1 MTAEFNDTFFNSL
14 QYLSDSLN
22 ITSEDENKQYMETK
36 PFFDQLT
43 PDDIS
48 LDTLGDED
56 VNNFEEAPLLE
67 DFYPKLSHSDI
78 LFNYF
83 KEKKNNDP
91 DGSCMDTQIKL
102 NGITIRRCNRLLLL
116 AYCTRLSAPL
126 NGLKKHSAILIDMD
140 EEMTK
145 LNKKDL
151 EIVLDFIYDGCIK
164 EVTNTLENSALR
176 LGCYAI
182 VDILKNNRSS
192 NNDLSSL
199 VDPYH
204 VHRFQN
210 AIEKFKVDNILV
222 DCTIMYG
229 NEFIGDCHKHVLSAF
244 SGAFE
249 NLFKLNE
256 NHENNIFNLKELYPS
271 IGIYEFRTII
281 DYIYSGVLRCIKL
294 CKLEQIYAAAI
305 ILEVDQLISQITNNY
320 DVRMNFTYDN
330 TTNSNSNTFRIFSSA
345 PNNGYSLYCENN
357 LDDISYK
364 CSRQRESSLNL
375 NMDNREAYVEIYCE
389 YVKGPQGGR
398 KTGTYGIN
406 KSRFREHENDEIS
419 KNAEEVL
426 STAQQKL
433 NSVSHYIYRGPKLA
447 DEVNYSNDLSL
458 TNDIE
463 IDSREISLYPTKKNI
478 SSPHLS
484 LSKTSSVISNYS
496 YKNVSSTTN
505 SLFNSPI
512 SPSPT
517 SVTTSTTSLPMT
529 TQLSDYDIRPYTC
542 QYCSYRA
549 KEKSAID
556 KHVRC
561 IHTKEAP
568 YICNYCDQRFK
579 VQSNLVRHIR
589 SHTGEKPYACKKCGT
604 AYADKKNMDAHVFR
618 EHLKIAPRKC
628 PVKGCKAKFYRVD
641 RLDIHCRKKHGLD
654 CITDYSPL

>member
-102 NGITIRRCNRLLLL
+102 NGITIRR
-116 AYCTRLSAPL
+116 SPL